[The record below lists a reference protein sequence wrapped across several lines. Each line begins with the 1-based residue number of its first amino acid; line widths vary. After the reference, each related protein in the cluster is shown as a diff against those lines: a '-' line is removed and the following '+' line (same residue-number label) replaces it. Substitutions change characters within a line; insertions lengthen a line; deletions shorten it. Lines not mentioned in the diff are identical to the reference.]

1 MKWWLNRDNCRGLT
15 DRDAFRSLSIRSGI
29 WSRGM
34 LALSLAVFP
43 RGKNV
48 MWMDFSTRRSNYTA
62 QGCRGAIKVNP
73 FSRTHDISGEI
84 DIPIPR
90 ASIKRHRHDLWTRVP
105 QTHNIP
111 IPYHGTGG
119 GGGLSISQECWTCR
133 VDLLPAN
140 PYPIDQQFL
149 KQFFPL
155 HVVRFDD
162 TFLTLWHASS

>member
-48 MWMDFSTRRSNYTA
+48 TWMDFSTRRSNYTA

-119 GGGLSISQECWTCR
+119 GGGVIDLARMLDVSSRPTCCKSLSLSI
-133 VDLLPAN
+133 N
-140 PYPIDQQFL
+140 NFL
-149 KQFFPL
+149 NNSF
-155 HVVRFDD
+155 HS
-162 TFLTLWHASS
+162 T

>member
-48 MWMDFSTRRSNYTA
+48 TWIDFSTRRSNYTA
-62 QGCRGAIKVNP
+62 QGCRDAIKVNP

-119 GGGLSISQECWTCR
+119 RVYRSRKNVGRVESTYFLQILTLSI
-133 VDLLPAN
+133 N
-140 PYPIDQQFL
+140 NFL
-149 KQFFPL
+149 NNSF
-155 HVVRFDD
+155 HS
-162 TFLTLWHASS
+162 T